1 MTNNKTSI
9 PLLKTEIDLKLRIK
23 EVAKKNGLMVKEV
36 SERVGVNPTYITNID
51 KGRINTTID
60 LLQRIADAID
70 VPVHELI
77 ELPKGYGHFYVEGV
91 WQGIRKV

>member
-1 MTNNKTSI
+1 MTKSKTSI
-9 PLLKTEIDLKLRIK
+9 PLHQSEIDLKLRIK
-23 EVAKKNGLMVKEV
+23 EVAKRNGLKIKDVA
-36 SERVGVNPTYITNID
+36 ERVGKRPEYITNIN

-60 LLQRIADAID
+60 LLQRIADAIE

-77 ELPKGYGHFYVEGV
+77 QLPEGYGHFYVDGV